1 MYPSEI
7 GVLILEFRGGH
18 VCTAVNYKGE
28 SGRSQLCGSVCF
40 LHVMIEGRGDSEER
54 TVIYYRLSK
63 VLLRSD
69 LVIFKPSVED

>member
-7 GVLILEFRGGH
+7 GVLILEFRGIH

-40 LHVMIEGRGDSEER
+40 LYVTIGGRGDSEEEQ
-54 TVIYYRLSK
+54 LS
-63 VLLRSD
+63 
-69 LVIFKPSVED
+69 IIG